1 MKSAVSNLVD
11 PLKGYSIE
19 IVQTTKDGRFARC
32 IGTLKLE
39 VSKVGGAHIVNDV
52 GTVRKI
58 EDIIFKQ
65 EQMDAEHDEG

>member
-1 MKSAVSNLVD
+1 
-11 PLKGYSIE
+11 
-19 IVQTTKDGRFARC
+19 VQTTKDGRFARC

-65 EQMDAEHDEG
+65 EQMDAEHNEG